1 MTVLAAGVVCWREA
15 RGKPEFL
22 LVSRVKYRDWSFP
35 KGKLDPGELL
45 PETAVREVHEETG
58 MRIRLG
64 RELAVI
70 SYPLPDG
77 SDKEVHYWAAKINPK
92 VQRELNSE
100 PNEEIQELRWVDFK
114 TASDL
119 LSYDHDRA
127 LLRLASELLREG
139 ELETRALM
147 VLRHAEATPRSDWKG
162 ADGDRPLTETGKL
175 QAKRLVGL
183 LAAFG
188 PKRVVSS
195 PWERCQ
201 KTVRPYAKLRQKPII
216 ERGQLSE
223 KGNAKGPKRTK
234 NLVED
239 LLNGNKT
246 AVVCTHRPALPSVLD
261 ALAAHAEPALEIALH
276 EGRTL
281 SPSDLLVAR
290 LSVSGKLRVLGVERY
305 SLSEVAA
312 S

>member
-1 MTVLAAGVVCWREA
+1 MTVLAAGVVVWREVK
-15 RGKPEFL
+15 GKPEFL
-22 LVSRVKYRDWSFP
+22 LVSRVKYRDWSFA

-45 PETAVREVHEETG
+45 PEAAVREVHEETG
-58 MRIRLG
+58 MKIRLG
-64 RELAVI
+64 RKLGVI

-77 SDKEVHYWAAKINPK
+77 DTKEVHYWAAKVNPK
-92 VQRELNSE
+92 TQSELHTE
-100 PNEEIQELRWVDFK
+100 PNEEIQDLRWVDAK
-114 TASDL
+114 AAKDL
-119 LSYDHDRA
+119 LSYDHDRS
-127 LLRLASELLREG
+127 LLKLAIDLLSDA

-147 VLRHAEATPRSDWKG
+147 VLRHAQALPRSDWKG
-162 ADGDRPLTETGKL
+162 ADGERPLTDSGKQ
-175 QAKRLVGL
+175 QAKRLTSL

-188 PKRVVSS
+188 PKRIVSS

-201 KTVRPYAKLRQKPII
+201 KTVRPYAKSRHKPII

-239 LLNGNKT
+239 LLNGTKT

-261 ALAAHAEPALEIALH
+261 ALAAHAAPALEIELH

-281 SPSDLLVAR
+281 SPADLLVAR
-290 LSVSGKLRVLGVERY
+290 LSVAGKLRVVAVERY
-305 SLSEVAA
+305 SLSEVQTN
-312 S
+312 

>member
-15 RGKPEFL
+15 NGKPEFL

-45 PETAVREVHEETG
+45 PEAAVREVHEETG

-64 RELAVI
+64 RKLGVI
-70 SYPLPDG
+70 SYPLPTG
-77 SDKEVHYWAAKINPK
+77 ESKEVHYWAAKINPK
-92 VQRELNSE
+92 IQSELHSK
-100 PNEEIQELRWVDFK
+100 PTDEIEELRWVDFK

-127 LLRLASELLREG
+127 LLRLSADLLRDG
-139 ELETRALM
+139 ELETRALL
-147 VLRHAEATPRSDWKG
+147 VLRHADALPRSEWKG
-162 ADGDRPLTETGKL
+162 ADGERPLTETGKQ
-175 QAKRLVGL
+175 QAKRLAQL
-183 LAAFG
+183 LSAFG
-188 PKRVVSS
+188 PKRIVSS

-201 KTVRPYAKLRQKPII
+201 KTVRPYAKLKQKPII

-239 LLNGNKT
+239 LLSGTKT
-246 AVVCTHRPALPSVLD
+246 AVLCTHRPALPSVLD
-261 ALAAHAEPALEIALH
+261 ALASHAEAALEIELH

-281 SPSDLLVAR
+281 NPSDFLVAR
-290 LSVSGKLRVLGVERY
+290 LSVWGKLRVLGVERY
-305 SLSEVAA
+305 SLSEVSAN
-312 S
+312 